1 MTDSLVV
8 LITAPK
14 EEDAAAL
21 ANALVEARLAA
32 CVNII
37 RQIRSIYRW
46 QGKIEDDQEVLMI
59 AKTRKECFA
68 GLMKKVKELHAYT
81 VPEIIALPIITGYEG
96 YLGWLREET
105 REKET

>member
-8 LITAPK
+8 LITAPN
-14 EEDAAAL
+14 EEDAAAM
-21 ANALVEARLAA
+21 AKALVEGRLAA
-32 CVNII
+32 CVNIV

-68 GLMKKVKELHAYT
+68 ELVNKVRELHTYT
-81 VPEIIALPIITGYEG
+81 VPEIVALPIVAGYEG
-96 YLGWLREET
+96 YLGWLKEET
-105 REKET
+105 GGKES

>member
-1 MTDSLVV
+1 MTDALVV

-14 EEDAAAL
+14 EEDAAAM
-21 ANALVEARLAA
+21 AHALVEGRLAA

-59 AKTRKECFA
+59 AKTSKECFA
-68 GLMKKVKELHAYT
+68 DLVDKVKELHTYT
-81 VPEIIALPIITGYEG
+81 VPEIIALPIVDGFEA
-96 YLGWLREET
+96 YLGWLKEET
-105 REKET
+105 GRKEN